1 MLSLTDV
8 VMEEEGEETHDH
20 NNPSG
25 CVARLIVDGGA
36 CGPDNVA
43 DEHTNT
49 TPSEQRAPTESVHE
63 ESGSTQ
69 RVSLHSQKTSE
80 GSYPNAAPKLKICKR
95 LKDR

>member
-8 VMEEEGEETHDH
+8 VMEEEGEEAHNH
-20 NNPSG
+20 NNPRG
-25 CVARLIVDGGA
+25 FVARLIVDGRA
-36 CGPDNVA
+36 SGPDSIA

-69 RVSLHSQKTSE
+69 SVSLHSQTRVRD
-80 GSYPNAAPKLKICKR
+80 LTLTR
-95 LKDR
+95 LRS